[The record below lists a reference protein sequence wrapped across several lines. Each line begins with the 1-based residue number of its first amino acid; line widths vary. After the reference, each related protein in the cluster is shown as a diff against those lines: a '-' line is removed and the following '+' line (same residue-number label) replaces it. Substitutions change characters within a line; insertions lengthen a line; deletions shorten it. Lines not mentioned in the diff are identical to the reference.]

1 MRFRHGRVGLPSR
14 KANMSYDVTYSAQ
27 GKESAILV
35 AMVALALVSL
45 ATARLRS
52 GHRSPCSDSR
62 QRGDSMV
69 GRLEV
74 R

>member
-45 ATARLRS
+45 ATATSSQEWSQIAMFRF
-52 GHRSPCSDSR
+52 
-62 QRGDSMV
+62 QAAW
-69 GRLEV
+69 
-74 R
+74 